1 MRVAYICADPGV
13 PVFGRKG
20 SSVHVQAIVRALRRQ
35 GVEVELFAV
44 RFDGSTPEGLENLR
58 VHALPHAPKGEAAAR
73 ERAMLAVNDELQ
85 QALEEAGPFD
95 LVYER
100 YSLWSYAGMEYA
112 RATGTPG
119 LLEVNAPLIEEQERH
134 RELSDRAGA
143 EEVARRAF
151 GAATALLA
159 VSGGVARYLEGYPV
173 ARGRVHVVPNGV
185 DPERFAPVTPRA
197 PDAAGV
203 FTTGFVGTLKPWHG
217 LDILLDA
224 FARFHQSHAD
234 ARLLIVGDGPL
245 RVELESEIELRGL
258 GAAVHFSGAV
268 GSAAIPGLLRTMDVA
283 VAPYPALA
291 DFYFSP
297 LKVYEYMAAGLAV
310 VASRIGQL
318 DGLIVD
324 EGNGLLCPP
333 GDAGALAAAFER
345 LHDDAALRRRLGE
358 AARSTVL
365 REHTWD
371 GVAERI
377 LHLAQL
383 EPVAA

>member
-44 RFDGSTPEGLENLR
+44 RFDGSTPEGMENLR
-58 VHALPHAPKGEAAAR
+58 VHALPQAPKGEAAAR
-73 ERAMLAVNDELQ
+73 ERAMLAANAELR

-159 VSGGVARYLEGYPV
+159 VSGGVARYLEGFR
-173 ARGRVHVVPNGV
+173 AAQGRVHVVPNGV
-185 DPERFAPVTPRA
+185 DPERFAPVA
-197 PDAAGV
+197 PLAPSTTRV
-203 FTTGFVGTLKPWHG
+203 FTAGFVGTLKPWHG
-217 LDILLDA
+217 LDVLLDA
-224 FARFHQSHAD
+224 FARFHQSHD
-234 ARLLIVGDGPL
+234 TRLLIVGDGPL
-245 RVELESEIELRGL
+245 RAELEEEIELREL
-258 GAAVHFSGAV
+258 GSAVQFTGAV
-268 GSAAIPGLLRTMDVA
+268 GSEAIPGLLRTMDVA
-283 VAPYPALA
+283 VAPYPALD

-310 VASRIGQL
+310 IASRIGQI

-333 GDAGALAAAFER
+333 GDAGALAAALER
-345 LHDDAALRRRLGE
+345 LHADEALRLRLGE